1 VEELIEQVP
10 KVLLEGYKNPAPP
23 QK

>member
-1 VEELIEQVP
+1 VDELIELVP

-23 QK
+23 QA